1 MLKYDVV
8 KSWPFQEVQQTYA
21 YKDTILYALGLG
33 LGEDPLDR
41 GQLRFTYEKDLA
53 AVPSMATVL
62 CTPNVWMRDP
72 KTGIDHAMA
81 VHGEQ
86 DLTLHAPL
94 PAQGT
99 LTGLT
104 RIGSVIDK
112 GAGKGAVIE
121 LNRDLLDQAGARIA
135 SVRQIVVCRGDGG
148 YTEEGGRS
156 DAPAQS
162 LPNVPEGIPDLEITL
177 KSLPQS
183 ALIYRLSG
191 DWNPLHADPDFAA
204 KAGFSRPL
212 LHGLCTYGMAT
223 RAALQ
228 LVCDND
234 NARLKRIA
242 VRFSSPVFPGESIKF
257 QMWRAASNAFH
268 MRARVEERDATVL
281 SNAWVELF

>member
-1 MLKYDVV
+1 MLRYDVV
-8 KSWPFQEVQQTYA
+8 KSWPFQEVQHTYTC
-21 YKDTILYALGLG
+21 KDTILYALGLG
-33 LGEDPLDR
+33 LGEDPLDK
-41 GQLRFTYEKDLA
+41 GQLRFTYERELL

-62 CTPNVWMRDP
+62 CTPDVWMRDP
-72 KTGIDHAMA
+72 KTGINHAKA

-94 PAQGT
+94 PTQGT
-99 LTGLT
+99 LKALT
-104 RIGSVIDK
+104 RVSGVVDK

-121 LNRDLLDQAGARIA
+121 LNRDLLDETGTRIA
-135 SVRQIVVCRGDGG
+135 SVRQIVFCRGDGG

-156 DAPAQS
+156 DAPTQS
-162 LPNVPEGIPDLEITL
+162 LPSVPEGLPDIEITL

-191 DWNPLHADPDFAA
+191 DWNPLHADPEFAA
-204 KAGFSRPL
+204 KAGFSRPI

-228 LVCDND
+228 LVCN
-234 NARLKRIA
+234 NETARLKRIA

-257 QMWRAASNAFH
+257 QMWRAANNAFH
-268 MRARVEERDATVL
+268 MCARVEERDVTVL
-281 SNAWVELF
+281 NNAWVELC